1 MKYKGWKKR
10 GTGIVLGVFCLSVF
24 LGGCSLLDKIDEK
37 ANEKVD
43 EFFSS
48 DTQEL
53 EDKDSVRVKPLPT
66 PLPTSTP
73 VPTLSPKPTETP
85 VPTPIPTATP
95 TPAPSPSVLP
105 TPTPGITGTP
115 TPTPAAAGGDY
126 ILPESSSRYLTRE
139 EVSGLNYEQKQMAI
153 NEIYARHGYR
163 FTMKEVQDYFNQKS
177 WYQGTVDLAN
187 VSESVFN
194 QYEAANIQLLNQ

>member
-1 MKYKGWKKR
+1 M
-10 GTGIVLGVFCLSVF
+10 VLGVFCLSVV
-24 LGGCSLLDKIDEK
+24 LGGCRLLDKIDEQ

-177 WYQGTVDLAN
+177 WYQGTVDPAN
-187 VSESVFN
+187 FSESVFN

>member
-1 MKYKGWKKR
+1 M
-10 GTGIVLGVFCLSVF
+10 
-24 LGGCSLLDKIDEK
+24 
-37 ANEKVD
+37 
-43 EFFSS
+43 
-48 DTQEL
+48 
-53 EDKDSVRVKPLPT
+53 
-66 PLPTSTP
+66 
-73 VPTLSPKPTETP
+73 
-85 VPTPIPTATP
+85 PTPIPTATP

-177 WYQGTVDLAN
+177 WYQGTVDPAN
-187 VSESVFN
+187 FSESVFN